1 MKTINNAI
9 TRHPLEMALVLA
21 MLCTAGCAEGTEPV
35 ADPGEASTQ
44 QVEGGEATQPSTD
57 PTVDPS
63 PDLPGDPP
71 AFPSP
76 DPMMEEVTPEM
87 LDESQV
93 LTAEV
98 LKARGPQMNCVP
110 TAEEGT
116 VHVLDTI
123 EATGQRVVQTLG
135 SAPCSST
142 LGFQELD
149 GSITEIS
156 ATPGAFYNASAIRLG
171 DTVVVAWTLVDHG
184 EWEVDDAGRMLSRE
198 VNPVI
203 EVAVMDEGGAWQGPE
218 RLIDLDEAAWLGR
231 LIMVDDTLTLLFWR
245 DSLFEHL
252 FMTQEGRPETDG
264 LYTLALGVDG
274 VEVST
279 GTLTRIQDYTMNF
292 DPPEGDE

>member
-1 MKTINNAI
+1 MKTMNNAM
-9 TRHPLEMALVLA
+9 TRHPFEMALVLA

-44 QVEGGEATQPSTD
+44 QVEGGEAPQPSTD

-71 AFPSP
+71 VFPSP
-76 DPMMEEVTPEM
+76 DPMTEEVTPEM

-135 SAPCSST
+135 SEPCSST

-156 ATPGAFYNASAIRLG
+156 ATPGAYYNASAIRLG
-171 DTVVVAWTLVDHG
+171 DTAVVAWTKVDHG

-203 EVAVMDEGGAWQGPE
+203 EVAVMDGGGTWHGPE

-231 LIMVDDTLTLLFWR
+231 LVMVDDTLTLLFWR

-252 FMTQEGRPETDG
+252 FFTQEGRPETDG
-264 LYTLALGVDG
+264 LYTLALGVDSG
-274 VEVST
+274 EVST
-279 GTLTRIQDYTMNF
+279 GTLTRIQDYVMNF
-292 DPPEGDE
+292 DPPGGEE